1 MSPDALARRIAAI
14 ERACG
19 KVSAPPNHHKR
30 IPSLVSLSSLSR
42 LSPSLPLSRAR
53 ALSLAPSLS
62 RPLSRALSLA
72 PSLSRPLARFS
83 LSRPLLLASLSR
95 ALALSLSLSCACTNT
110 CTDCPPQLFS
120 IVHLS
125 AFSMHSLLSSRC
137 GSLRA
142 SCVSKDTWI
151 WLQMPRRPTS
161 VSWQRYLSTRTYLHT
176 RPPWRLFCCS
186 SRGASLLLLLPLLL
200 RPLLHP
206 LLRPLPR
213 PLLRP
218 VLRPVLLFR
227 IGVITDVRTERLYII
242 SSLACHPWKAPR
254 HLVSRSQHHR
264 GCSTDYE
271 MYLSWERPPKKRK
284 RRMLP
289 SEGVRSGRG
298 HGRVRGGGGRGGGGE
313 EGSLRETNG
322 GGGGICVRINRA
334 AFACAS
340 TGRRRDTFSSHS
352 RRA

>member
-1 MSPDALARRIAAI
+1 
-14 ERACG
+14 
-19 KVSAPPNHHKR
+19 
-30 IPSLVSLSSLSR
+30 
-42 LSPSLPLSRAR
+42 
-53 ALSLAPSLS
+53 
-62 RPLSRALSLA
+62 
-72 PSLSRPLARFS
+72 
-83 LSRPLLLASLSR
+83 
-95 ALALSLSLSCACTNT
+95 
-110 CTDCPPQLFS
+110 
-120 IVHLS
+120 
-125 AFSMHSLLSSRC
+125 MHSLLSSRC